1 MLKFYFA
8 CMALFLGISVSLIAQ
23 TTSLS
28 GKITTKKSDQPLPG
42 AHVYLEG
49 TTVGTATNNQ
59 GDFQLKNLKPGNY
72 ELIISF
78 SGYQRIRKNVSI
90 DDKSVDLQV
99 QMEESTSNL
108 GEVVVTGTGTAHH
121 LKNAPVP
128 TELLNAKAVKS
139 VAANDFEDLMMSLS
153 PSFDFN
159 PNTMGSFMTLNG
171 LRDDYIVV
179 LLNGKRMYGDMGGN
193 TDLNRINPDNI
204 ERVEI
209 LKGASSLLYG
219 SDAIAGVVNIITKE
233 SHQKVNIS
241 NTTRIRSYNTLQQNN
256 MLILNTGK
264 FKSHT
269 SFSHKSSDGWQL
281 SEYEEDDG
289 ELVQTDEKAMKAY
302 EDYSL
307 TQKLDFDATPRLN
320 VYAEGSMYEKDMFR
334 EPTVGSYGYN
344 FEDYTY
350 GAGAKYRMGGR
361 DFISIDYH
369 HDQYL
374 YYYKYNQDYQD
385 YKKGDR
391 TENNDQRLDEVQVKY
406 YKNISADNKLSVGID
421 YKNEQMYSDGRLA
434 GGSADAY
441 TTAVYAQ
448 EELTFF
454 DVLDVVAG
462 VRYVKHKE
470 FGNAFTPKIS
480 VLYKIRDFNLRGT
493 YGLGYKAPTLKELY
507 YEYEKRGRLYLGNT
521 ELEPQ
526 QSDFVS
532 TGIEYNSGVL
542 SASITGY
549 RNNVN
554 NMIDYETI
562 DLQSG
567 DDEKGIKTRRKHF
580 NIEEARTQGVDFLFD
595 VKAGYGF
602 TVGGG
607 YSLVDGMNLTS
618 DTRLEGVAKHYGNV
632 RLGYG
637 RHWKKYHLNANVNGR
652 LQDEK
657 YYEDGNAKA
666 YNIWDFVTRH
676 RFIGMGDFIFEI
688 SAGIDNVFDFVDDRP
703 FGVHYGTLTPGRT
716 YFLAM
721 NINFS
726 R

>member
-8 CMALFLGISVSLIAQ
+8 CMALSLGMSASLIAQ
-23 TTSLS
+23 KTSLS
-28 GKITTKKSDQPLPG
+28 GNISTKNSDQPLPG
-42 AHVYLEG
+42 AHIYLPG
-49 TTVGTATNNQ
+49 TNIGTATNNQ
-59 GDFQLKNLKPGNY
+59 GDFTLRNLQPDSYEVIVSYSGFKRVKKELDLKPGNN
-72 ELIISF
+72 ELS
-78 SGYQRIRKNVSI
+78 
-90 DDKSVDLQV
+90 V
-99 QMEESTSNL
+99 QMEESASNL

-171 LRDDYIVV
+171 LRNDYIVV

-193 TDLNRINPDNI
+193 TDLNRINPDDI
-204 ERVEI
+204 ERVEV
-209 LKGASSLLYG
+209 LKGAASLLYG
-219 SDAIAGVVNIITKE
+219 SDAIAGVVNIITRE
-233 SHQKVNIS
+233 SHQRVNIS
-241 NTTRIRSYNTLQQNN
+241 NNTRIRKYNTWQQNN
-256 MLILNTGK
+256 SLDLNVGK
-264 FKSHT
+264 VSSHT
-269 SFSHKSSDGWQL
+269 SFSRKSSDGWQL
-281 SEYEEDDG
+281 SKYEEDDG
-289 ELVQTDEKAMKAY
+289 ELIKTDEKAMKAY
-302 EDYSL
+302 EDFTLS
-307 TQKLDFDATPRLN
+307 QKLDFDITSRLN
-320 VYAEGSMYEKDMFR
+320 VYAESSVYEKDMFR
-334 EPTVGSYGYN
+334 EPTVGNYGYN

-350 GAGAKYRMGGR
+350 GAGAKYLLPGR
-361 DFISIDYH
+361 DYISVSYN

-374 YYYKYNQDYQD
+374 YYYKYNQDYKD
-385 YKKGDR
+385 FKEGHR
-391 TENNDQRLDEVQVKY
+391 TENNDQRLDDVQIKY
-406 YKNISADNKLSVGID
+406 FKQISANNRLSVGVD
-421 YKNEQMYSDGRLA
+421 YKNEQIFSEDRVV
-434 GGSADAY
+434 GGSGEAY

-470 FGNAFTPKIS
+470 FGNSFTPKIS
-480 VLYKIRDFNLRGT
+480 VLYNIGDFNLRGT

-507 YEYEKRGRLYLGNT
+507 YEYEKRGRFYLGNT

-526 QSDFVS
+526 ESDFVS
-532 TGIEYNSGVL
+532 TGIEYNQGAFSM
-542 SASITGY
+542 SITGY
-549 RNNVN
+549 RNNVD

-562 DLQSG
+562 DLQPG
-567 DDEKGIKTRRKHF
+567 DDENGINTRRKHF

-607 YSLVDGMNLTS
+607 YSFVDGMNLTS
-618 DTRLEGVAKHYGNV
+618 DSRLEGVAKHYGNV
-632 RLGYG
+632 RFGYG
-637 RHWKKYHLNANVNGR
+637 RHWKKYHLNTNINGR

-666 YNIWDFVTRH
+666 YNVWDLITRH
-676 RFIGMGDFIFEI
+676 RFTGMGDFIFEI

-703 FGVHYGTLTPGRT
+703 YGVHYGTLTPGRT
-716 YFLAM
+716 YFLAL

-726 R
+726 K